1 MHVHRRV
8 EEQPEIQWRVEA
20 RATSAESHFSLVGR
34 SVVEEAVMAAHV
46 YKHDL
51 EVRESEAARGI
62 FPETTEVTGFLGFP
76 YGRPRSTP
84 VWLVSLGEVL
94 ICTDL

>member
-1 MHVHRRV
+1 MFIGAWRSSQKSR
-8 EEQPEIQWRVEA
+8 WRVEA

-51 EVRESEAARGI
+51 EVRESEAARGM
-62 FPETTEVTGFLGFP
+62 FPETTEARGGAWHSFG
-76 YGRPRSTP
+76 
-84 VWLVSLGEVL
+84 
-94 ICTDL
+94 